1 LRIDGVA
8 AARQVA
14 GPLTGA
20 STRIE
25 IGVAGAGRLEV
36 QALVYTLDAAG
47 ACFARGH
54 RWRVDVE
61 LDERAP
67 ARAVRLVLER

>member
-1 LRIDGVA
+1 
-8 AARQVA
+8 
-14 GPLTGA
+14 
-20 STRIE
+20 
-25 IGVAGAGRLEV
+25 V
-36 QALVYTLDAAG
+36 QALVYTLDALG

-67 ARAVRLVLER
+67 ARALRLVLER